1 MRRTVMLGV
10 VLACLMS
17 LLLPAAQEQPDLS
30 QGIQVLS
37 MLASPYGANTYLI
50 KDQMERMGWD
60 VTFTGIRTSVPAC
73 SRLCSTFFVDQIVE
87 EIETATDYDV
97 LVVMPT
103 PGTFTRKP
111 NPVGDLRDSEVAIN
125 LVQEAFDAG
134 LTLYTG
140 CSGIL
145 MFGDAGCLDGATVIA
160 HRNRAANCRS
170 YGADCTIGSASTPPM
185 IDGQLVTATNQR
197 VWPIEI
203 ASAIARSLDGQA
215 PIQPSIDSI
224 TTSDLALTAEAIESD
239 DPTVVAWT
247 LGTTLSDLGRDICI
261 VPDGSVLVGMTY
273 SSTGRED
280 ILVVKRTS
288 TGDIAWAKA
297 IGGPGRDFAEAV
309 CASPDG
315 GIYVAGY
322 TTSAGNGMEDVLVL
336 KISAAGDLSWTTTLG
351 GADYDA
357 AFDICSASNG
367 GAVLCGLTYSSGAGL
382 SDLYVAKVSSEGAVA
397 WQRTHGGAGI
407 ERGQSIEALVDGSY
421 IVAGGTSSF
430 GAGNVDMY
438 VVRLTSTGQETWSK
452 AYGRATYDIA
462 NSIIAV
468 SDGGFLL
475 TGHGDRE
482 GSELSALTVVRID
495 DEGTEL
501 WTSRFGSGRDLD
513 YGMDAVELNDGG
525 FAIAAVT
532 NEPDPGENDVWLQLI
547 AEDGKSLAQVTF
559 GGSESDWTSGVC
571 LSPDG
576 TLLVAGQTAS
586 YGKGSYDALLLE
598 LTLP

>member
-17 LLLPAAQEQPDLS
+17 LLLMATQEQPDLS

-60 VTFTGIRTSVPAC
+60 VTFAGIQTSVPAC

-103 PGTFTRKP
+103 PGTFNRKP
-111 NPVGDLRDSEVAIN
+111 NPVGDLRESEAAVD
-125 LVQEAFDAG
+125 LVQEAFNGG
-134 LTLYTG
+134 LALYTG

-145 MFGDAGCLDGATVIA
+145 LFGDAGCLDGATVIA

-185 IDGQLVTATNQR
+185 IDSQLVTATNQR
-197 VWPIEI
+197 VWPLEI
-203 ASAIARSLDGQA
+203 AAAIARSLDGQA
-215 PIQPSIDSI
+215 PIAPSIDSI
-224 TTSDLALTAEAIESD
+224 TASDLVLAAETIATD
-239 DPTVVAWT
+239 DPDVTAWT
-247 LGTTLSDLGRDICI
+247 LGTALSDLGRDICI

-273 SSTGRED
+273 SPTDRED
-280 ILVVKRTS
+280 ILVIKRTS
-288 TGDIAWAKA
+288 TGDIAWARA

-336 KISAAGDLSWTTTLG
+336 KLSASGDFSWATTLG

-357 AFDICSASNG
+357 ALDICSASNG
-367 GAVLCGLTYSSGAGL
+367 GAVLCGLTNSSGAGL
-382 SDLYVAKVSSEGAVA
+382 SDLYVAKVSNEGAVA
-397 WQRTHGGAGI
+397 WQRTHGGANI
-407 ERGQSIEALVDGSY
+407 ERGHSIEALADGGY

-438 VVRLTSTGQETWSK
+438 AVRLTSTGQEVWSK

-462 NSIIAV
+462 NSVIAV

-475 TGHGDRE
+475 TGHGDQE

-495 DEGTEL
+495 NEGAEL

-513 YGMDAVELNDGG
+513 YGMDAVELDDGG

-532 NEPDPGENDVWLQLI
+532 NEPDPGENDAWLHLLS
-547 AEDGKSLAQVTF
+547 EDGKSSYQVTF
-559 GGSESDWTSGVC
+559 GGSESDWTSRVC

-576 TLLVAGQTAS
+576 TVLVVGQTAS

>member
-1 MRRTVMLGV
+1 MRKTIVLGV
-10 VLACLMS
+10 VLTCLITS
-17 LLLPAAQEQPDLS
+17 LLLAAQERPDLS
-30 QGIQVLS
+30 QGIHVLS
-37 MLASPYGANTYLI
+37 MLADPYGANTYLI
-50 KDQMERMGWD
+50 KDQFERLGWD
-60 VTFTGIRTSVPAC
+60 VTFTGIGTSVTAC
-73 SRLCSTFFVDQIVE
+73 SRLCSTFFVDQTVE
-87 EIETATDYDV
+87 EIEAATDYDV

-111 NPVGDLRDSEVAIN
+111 NPVGDLRESEMAIN
-125 LVQEAFDAG
+125 LVQEAFSAG

-170 YGADCTIGSASTPPM
+170 YGADCTIGSASIPPM

-203 ASAIARSLDGQA
+203 AAAIARSLDGQA
-215 PIQPSIDSI
+215 PITPSIGTI
-224 TTSDLALTAEAIESD
+224 TASDLALAAQAIESD
-239 DPTVVAWT
+239 DADIAAWT
-247 LGTTLSDLGRDICI
+247 LGTALSDLGRDICT

-273 SSTGRED
+273 SPTGRED

-288 TGDIAWAKA
+288 TGDIAWAKT

-315 GIYVAGY
+315 GVYVAGY

-336 KISAAGDLSWTTTLG
+336 RLSAAGDLSWATTLG

-357 AFDICSASNG
+357 AFDICSASSG

-382 SDLYVAKVSSEGAVA
+382 SDLYVAKVSDEGSIS
-397 WQRTHGGAGI
+397 WQRTHGGANI
-407 ERGQSIEALVDGSY
+407 ERGHSIEALADGGY
-421 IVAGGTSSF
+421 IVAGGTSSI
-430 GAGNVDMY
+430 GVGNLDMY
-438 VVRLTSTGQETWSK
+438 VVRLTSTGQEVWSK

-462 NSIIAV
+462 NSVIAV

-475 TGHGDRE
+475 TGHGDKE
-482 GSELSALTVVRID
+482 GSDLSALTVVRMD
-495 DEGTEL
+495 DEGNEL

-513 YGMDAVELNDGG
+513 YGMDAVELDTGE
-525 FAIAAVT
+525 FAIAGVT
-532 NEPDPGENDVWLQLI
+532 NEPDPGENDVWLQLLT
-547 AEDGKSLAQVTF
+547 EDGKSSRQITF
-559 GGSESDWTSGVC
+559 GGSESEWSGGVC
-571 LSPDG
+571 LGPDR

-586 YGKGSYDALLLE
+586 YGQGSYDALLLE